1 MCIKNLRYF
10 QFIDNETVTL
20 LKMNGILADV
30 FFECM
35 KGLTV
40 CQNFLGLP
48 LAFEA
53 VVRKWLDTALRLNED
68 VRFRWVL
75 YLSQSSRR
83 LDSL

>member
-1 MCIKNLRYF
+1 MF
-10 QFIDNETVTL
+10 
-20 LKMNGILADV
+20 

-35 KGLTV
+35 KGLIV

-53 VVRKWLDTALRLNED
+53 VVREWLDTALRLNED